1 MKTKT
6 TRLEFAEAV
15 GQTQFGKEDVS
26 IREIFGNEEL
36 YSNYPKF
43 QRGFIWPKNF
53 QQELVDSILR
63 GCPIHPLLVRI
74 DNSQDDIRYWIID
87 GQQRMKTV
95 RAFLNGEFK
104 TMGTSREAHG
114 YNDRVEPNRHFQDLS
129 AKSKGIFLGYRFTLN
144 LIEQS
149 VSDEYIELLFRRIQH
164 QKPLVAAEK
173 LAAYTSPVTDMA
185 VSLQDH
191 KLWNIY
197 MGPKSR
203 KETFQAGLW
212 LIALEHAN
220 GYTYLQTNHLHEFV
234 AGRKNIRASLR
245 DSLEEH
251 LDIMMHVF
259 DGIKFRLRV
268 AVVIMHQAVVL
279 LEKEGYQ
286 FRSSHKGLFTE
297 WLNGLLYVAHANSG
311 VGYFRSTLSDIVSIG
326 RQQSFWEQHLPELIK
341 ICDDAEVFKAPQQ
354 MRIA

>member
-1 MKTKT
+1 MRPKT
-6 TRLEFAEAV
+6 TRLQFAEAV

-63 GCPIHPLLVRI
+63 GCPIHPLLVRK
-74 DNSQDDIRYWIID
+74 DNSQDDVRYWIID
-87 GQQRMKTV
+87 GQQRMRTV
-95 RAFLNGEFK
+95 RSFLNGEFK

-114 YNDRVEPNRHFQDLS
+114 YNDRIEPNRYFQDLS
-129 AKSKGIFLGYRFTLN
+129 PKSKGIFLGYRFTLN
-144 LIEQS
+144 LIEQT

-173 LAAYTSPVTDMA
+173 LAAYTGSVTDMA
-185 VSLQDH
+185 VGLQDH
-191 KLWNIY
+191 KLWSTY
-197 MGPKSR
+197 LGTKSR
-203 KETFQAGLW
+203 KETFQASLW
-212 LIALEHAN
+212 LIAMEHAR

-234 AGRKNIRASLR
+234 AGRKNIRASLIN
-245 DSLEEH
+245 DLKEH
-251 LDIMMHVF
+251 LDIMMDVF

-268 AVVIMHQAVVL
+268 AVIIMYQAIIL

-286 FRSSHKGLFTE
+286 FKSPHKGLFTD
-297 WLNGLLYVAHANSG
+297 WLNSILYATHPNSG

-326 RQQSFWEQHLPELIK
+326 RQISFWDQHLPELIR
-341 ICDDAEVFKAPQQ
+341 ICDAAEVFKDAQQ
-354 MRIA
+354 MRLV